1 MFLLWQ
7 LLYAVTT
14 KTEYTDKKIQKAIGK
29 CLAESGDSE
38 GKRRERQLRRKQ
50 FDREHEND
58 DDDDNVLETSERE
71 QLDELDQD
79 E

>member
-1 MFLLWQ
+1 MTA
-7 LLYAVTT
+7 AVRRHYEDS
-14 KTEYTDKKIQKAIGK
+14 EYTDKKVQIAIGK
-29 CLAESGDSE
+29 CLAESGDTE

-50 FDREHEND
+50 FYREHENED
-58 DDDDNVLETSERE
+58 EDDNVLDTSERE